1 MTEINPG
8 LIIILGAFAVP
19 LLNGILRKAYMLM
32 LPVASLVYMLGFDHG
47 IYGQVEFMGFTLETF
62 RLDNLSF
69 IFGLVFHI
77 AAFLGVLYALHVKD
91 TGQHLAALIRPALAR
106 GEWVLC
112 DRFMDATWAYQGAG
126 RGLDRERIAAMER
139 LVLQGL
145 TPDRTLL
152 FDVPVAEGLARA
164 GKRSRPDRI
173 EREQAAFFER
183 VRQCYLERATGE
195 PDRFRVVDAGVG
207 LDQVRAQLEN
217 HLQEMLQWR

>member
-1 MTEINPG
+1 MSGRFI
-8 LIIILGAFAVP
+8 
-19 LLNGILRKAYMLM
+19 
-32 LPVASLVYMLGFDHG
+32 
-47 IYGQVEFMGFTLETF
+47 TLEGGEGAGKSSNLAWLAE
-62 RLDNLSF
+62 RLRDAGVAVTVTREPGGTDLADR
-69 IFGLVFHI
+69 IRQVLLDPGPEAMDDTTELLLVF
-77 AAFLGVLYALHVKD
+77 AARA
-91 TGQHLAALIRPALAR
+91 QHLAALIRPALAR

-126 RGLDRERIAAMER
+126 RGLDRERIAALES

-145 TPDRTLL
+145 SPDRTLL
-152 FDVPVAEGLARA
+152 FDVPVEEGLARA

-173 EREQAAFFER
+173 EREQGAFFER

>member
-1 MTEINPG
+1 MSGRFI
-8 LIIILGAFAVP
+8 
-19 LLNGILRKAYMLM
+19 
-32 LPVASLVYMLGFDHG
+32 
-47 IYGQVEFMGFTLETF
+47 TLEGGEGAGKSSNLAWLAE
-62 RLDNLSF
+62 RLRDAGVPVTVTREPGGTDLAER
-69 IFGLVFHI
+69 IRQVLLDPGPEAMDDTTELLLVF
-77 AAFLGVLYALHVKD
+77 AARA
-91 TGQHLAALIRPALAR
+91 QHLAALIRPALAR
-106 GEWVLC
+106 GEGVLC

-126 RGLDRERIAAMER
+126 RGLDRERIAALER

>member
-1 MTEINPG
+1 VSGRFI
-8 LIIILGAFAVP
+8 
-19 LLNGILRKAYMLM
+19 
-32 LPVASLVYMLGFDHG
+32 
-47 IYGQVEFMGFTLETF
+47 TLEGGEGAGKSSNLAWLAE
-62 RLDNLSF
+62 RLRDAGVPVTVTREPGGTDLAER
-69 IFGLVFHI
+69 IRQVLLDPGPEAMDDTTELLLVF
-77 AAFLGVLYALHVKD
+77 AARA
-91 TGQHLAALIRPALAR
+91 QHLAALIRPALAR

-126 RGLDRERIAAMER
+126 RGLDRERIAALES

-145 TPDRTLL
+145 SPDRTLL
-152 FDVPVAEGLARA
+152 FDVPVEEGLARA

-173 EREQAAFFER
+173 EREQGAFFER

>member
-1 MTEINPG
+1 MSGRFI
-8 LIIILGAFAVP
+8 
-19 LLNGILRKAYMLM
+19 
-32 LPVASLVYMLGFDHG
+32 
-47 IYGQVEFMGFTLETF
+47 TLEGGEGAGKSSNLAWLAE
-62 RLDNLSF
+62 RLRDAGVPVTVTREPGGTDLAER
-69 IFGLVFHI
+69 IRQVLLDPGPEAMDDTTELLLVF
-77 AAFLGVLYALHVKD
+77 AARA
-91 TGQHLAALIRPALAR
+91 QHLAALIRPALAR

-126 RGLDRERIAAMER
+126 RGLDRERIAALER

-183 VRQCYLERATGE
+183 VPQCYLERATGE